1 MHVNDTVVNVTLT
14 PARGLLWTALSFAVY
29 VAALFATLPI
39 LAVAQWFTDLPHLV
53 QMAAWSVVWGGLS
66 LIGVFIAARL
76 AFGSW
81 LPLHPVGFGIAVIGI
96 ALSAIVHVVLQQWE
110 IARFGVP
117 EAEYVGWTAG
127 LFAILIGVAVAA
139 FGAYLAPKQ
148 VIGWPLAAVLLGSA
162 GVAITVFGNVPGLS
176 DGIAD
181 DSWPL
186 AIWVGLSALYALGV
200 AWLVVRRAGGASR

>member
-1 MHVNDTVVNVTLT
+1 
-14 PARGLLWTALSFAVY
+14 
-29 VAALFATLPI
+29 
-39 LAVAQWFTDLPHLV
+39 
-53 QMAAWSVVWGGLS
+53 MAAWSVVWGGLS
-66 LIGVFIAARL
+66 LIGVFMAARL

-81 LPLHPVGFGIAVIGI
+81 LPLHPVGLSVAAIGI

-117 EAEYVGWTAG
+117 EPEYVGWTAG
-127 LFAILIGVAVAA
+127 LFAILIGLAVAV

-148 VIGWPLAAVLLGSA
+148 VIGWPLTAVLLGSA
-162 GVAITVFGNVPGLS
+162 AVAFIVLSNILGLS

-186 AIWVGLSALYALGV
+186 AIWVGVSGLYVLGV
-200 AWLVVRRAGGASR
+200 AGLVVRRAVADSR